1 MKNILIVIIYTIF
14 IISCSKDKMNFNI
27 TVEETFRTGII
38 MEEPLK
44 DSNKRIIYLECKDR
58 NCKVYRGTKYLKEN
72 LVYDTNI
79 TGKQINKIMR
89 LLKELE
95 KKRNKNLIFSG
106 TRVEV
111 WQKGKNE
118 RRITLNTYVSNEI
131 EEIFSILGYSSPIVK
146 SDERYINGLSGEK
159 FTYENI
165 PKIGNN
171 VWKLYCEKN
180 ICKIFYYKIDRIKNI
195 QNSRLIKKW
204 ETIKNLEEIQKL
216 KNNLIK
222 DIIKSEGYLDN
233 GNLYIMVFDN
243 GKYYW
248 KLDEKL
254 SEDLGEYGEII
265 NNLIKE
271 DYKKIEKSYK

>member
-1 MKNILIVIIYTIF
+1 
-14 IISCSKDKMNFNI
+14 MNFNI

-44 DSNKRIIYLECKDR
+44 DSNKRIIYLECEDR

-79 TGKQINKIMR
+79 TEKQINKIMR
-89 LLKELE
+89 LLKEIE
-95 KKRNKNLIFSG
+95 KQRNKNLIFSG

-180 ICKIFYYKIDRIKNI
+180 ICKIFYYRIDRIKNI

-216 KNNLIK
+216 KNKLIK
-222 DIIKSEGYLDN
+222 DIRKSEGYLNN

-265 NNLIKE
+265 NNIIKE